1 MENLENPDALAEL
14 LEPLLAS
21 CYGASDVARILA
33 GTEGRRRCSLRV
45 NRMKSDPAAVADA
58 LERAGQRFE
67 PVPWYEDAFLLE
79 PGSEEA
85 IRELPIFL
93 QGEVY
98 LQSLSAMIPALV
110 LEARAGHDICDLC
123 AAPGGKTTQLVALTQ
138 GSAFVTACE
147 RSGPRAERLRFNL
160 QRQGAGNVTVM
171 RADARKLDDFFSFDR
186 ILLDAPCSGSGTLL
200 AHDPKGFERFSA
212 AFVERSAA
220 LQQQLL
226 TKGLSLLRPGGVLVY
241 STCSVLK
248 RENEEV
254 VRASLQKAAKKGC
267 FEVAALEADGS
278 WPLLPSTIEGALT
291 LCPSEC
297 YEGFF
302 VAKIRR
308 TS

>member
-1 MENLENPDALAEL
+1 MENLENPGALAEL

-21 CYGASDVARILA
+21 CYGAPDVARILA

-67 PVPWYEDAFLLE
+67 QVPWYEDAFLLE
-79 PGSEEA
+79 SGSEEA

-110 LEARAGHDICDLC
+110 LDARAGQDICDLC

-138 GSAFVTACE
+138 GGAFVTACE

-171 RADARKLDDFFSFDR
+171 RTDARKLDEFFSFDR

-200 AHDPKGFERFSA
+200 AGDPKGFERFSA

-220 LQQQLL
+220 LQRQLL

-291 LCPSEC
+291 ICPSEC